1 MNSRKQTDII
11 KNIKARLKKLEQDS
25 HPPVNW
31 KELIYSNIERIE
43 QLEMDTHEF
52 MEIIKHL
59 VQEKKDLQKRLD
71 IMEEILRSYVPII
84 ENNNKGESNNG

>member
-1 MNSRKQTDII
+1 MKKMQNEYER
-11 KNIKARLKKLEQDS
+11 NIAKRLDKLEKDS

-59 VQEKKDLQKRLD
+59 VREKKDLQERLNV
-71 IMEEILRSYVPII
+71 MEEILHSYIPII
-84 ENNNKGESNNG
+84 ENNKGEPNG

>member
-1 MNSRKQTDII
+1 M
-11 KNIKARLKKLEQDS
+11 KNTEQRDMEKRIRKLEKDS

-31 KELIYSNIERIE
+31 RELIHSNIERIDN
-43 QLEMDTHEF
+43 LEVDTHEF

-71 IMEEILRSYVPII
+71 IMEEILHSYIPEI
-84 ENNNKGESNNG
+84 NNNSKGEQ

>member
-1 MNSRKQTDII
+1 MKSSSQINTE
-11 KNIKARLKKLEQDS
+11 KNIEERLKKLEQDS

-31 KELIYSNIERIE
+31 KELIHSNIERIE

-84 ENNNKGESNNG
+84 ENNNKGE